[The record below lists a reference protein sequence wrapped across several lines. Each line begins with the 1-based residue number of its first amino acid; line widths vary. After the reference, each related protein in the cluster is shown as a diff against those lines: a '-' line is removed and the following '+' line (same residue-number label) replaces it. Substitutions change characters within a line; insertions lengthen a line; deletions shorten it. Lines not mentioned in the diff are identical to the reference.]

1 MFDIWSFLLQ
11 TLTVSGVAA
20 LILIIK
26 AIFKDKLPP
35 KWQFAVWSVLGLMML
50 IPAGLFGRYALFRW
64 QIPIEII
71 KSWFGVYSF
80 TKVLFPI
87 PIIKGMP
94 QTIADWLFVIYVL
107 GILVF
112 IAKYIISY
120 FKLKRVLKLGFAPSE
135 EKMARI
141 GAIATDH
148 NIKLCKVIEVADLP
162 SAFVCGVIHPV
173 LVIPAGNDIDEK
185 IILHELFHLKNRDTL
200 WSVIISALR
209 CLHWCNPLMVYCAN
223 RALNDMESR
232 CDQYVLENL
241 EGEERREYGHI
252 LLSMANERF
261 SKTPGSTC
269 INNGGKN
276 IRERIENIARFK
288 KYPQGMKLVSICV
301 VILLAFPLVI
311 GAQAASLYEFDNSVQ
326 LTLASARSTPC
337 TTPAGAFDAYG
348 KSILDRN
355 GYYRAMC
362 APERMQ
368 ADILKE
374 MIEKDK
380 AGIYPIW
387 EPGLDEWANTQSG
400 YYIYNLKHIDSD
412 TYEGLF
418 VIELNY
424 PPDGKAAEINKTYLA
439 VQNLR
444 VEKENGRWVAIPL
457 EDFRHIETISQSL
470 AWGCLGLPGIT
481 YVGESNDI
489 RIEVTSQTIHTIDS
503 TVTNQND
510 LWFMSSS
517 FYDTTPKP
525 NAEFTNAA
533 RSQSTKCIYIGS
545 DANKDSITQIGLS
558 ITPVY
563 EGDKRPTNLR
573 DPSQELSKPIGD
585 MMVGGSN
592 TGEQWASK
600 KLNPGWNST
609 ITMDGGG
616 GSTDPTKD
624 IEHPEYFVAD
634 LYLNNEKV
642 ANIDLTLQKGE
653 AE

>member
-20 LILIIK
+20 LILLIK
-26 AIFKDKLPP
+26 ALFKDKLPP

-120 FKLKRVLKLGFAPSE
+120 FKLKRALKLGFAPSE

-209 CLHWCNPLMVYCAN
+209 CLHWCNLLMVYCAN

-311 GAQAASLYEFDNSVQ
+311 GAQAASIYEFDNSVQ

-412 TYEGLF
+412 AYEGLF
-418 VIELNY
+418 VVELNY
-424 PPDGKAAEINKTYLA
+424 PPDGKAAEINKSYLA

-457 EDFRHIETISQSL
+457 EDFRHVETISQSL

-481 YVGESNDI
+481 YAGESNDI
-489 RIEVTSQTIHTIDS
+489 RIEVTYQTIHTIDS

>member
-20 LILIIK
+20 LILLIK
-26 AIFKDKLPP
+26 ALFKDKLPP

-120 FKLKRVLKLGFAPSE
+120 FKLKRALKLGFAPSE

-141 GAIATDH
+141 GAIAANL
-148 NIKLCKVIEVADLP
+148 NIKVCKAVEVADLP

-311 GAQAASLYEFDNSVQ
+311 GAQAASIYEFDNSVQ

-412 TYEGLF
+412 AYEGLF
-418 VIELNY
+418 VVELNY
-424 PPDGKAAEINKTYLA
+424 PPDGKAAEINKSYLV

-457 EDFRHIETISQSL
+457 EDFRHVETISQSL

-481 YVGESNDI
+481 YAGESNDI
-489 RIEVTSQTIHTIDS
+489 RIEVTYQTIHTIDS

-558 ITPVY
+558 IAPVY

>member
-412 TYEGLF
+412 AYEGLF
-418 VIELNY
+418 VVELNY
-424 PPDGKAAEINKTYLA
+424 PPDGKAAEINKSYLA

-558 ITPVY
+558 IAPVY

-573 DPSQELSKPIGD
+573 DPNQELSKPIGD

-600 KLNPGWNST
+600 KLNPSWNST

-624 IEHPEYFVAD
+624 VEHPEYFVAD

>member
-11 TLTVSGVAA
+11 TLTISGVAA
-20 LILIIK
+20 LILLIK
-26 AIFKDKLPP
+26 ALFKDKLPP

-87 PIIKGMP
+87 PIVKGMP

-209 CLHWCNPLMVYCAN
+209 CLHWCNLLMVYCAN

-412 TYEGLF
+412 AYEGLF
-418 VIELNY
+418 VVELNY
-424 PPDGKAAEINKTYLA
+424 PPDGKAAEINKSYLA

-457 EDFRHIETISQSL
+457 EDFRHVETISQSL

-481 YVGESNDI
+481 YAGESNDI
-489 RIEVTSQTIHTIDS
+489 RIEVTYQTIHTIDS

-558 ITPVY
+558 IAPVY

-624 IEHPEYFVAD
+624 VEHPEYFVAD

>member
-20 LILIIK
+20 LILLIK
-26 AIFKDKLPP
+26 ALFKDKLPP

-120 FKLKRVLKLGFAPSE
+120 FKLKRALKLGFAPSE

-311 GAQAASLYEFDNSVQ
+311 GAQAASIYEFDNSVQ

-412 TYEGLF
+412 AYEGLF
-418 VIELNY
+418 VVELNY
-424 PPDGKAAEINKTYLA
+424 PPDGKAAEINKSYLV

-457 EDFRHIETISQSL
+457 EDFRHVETISQSL

-481 YVGESNDI
+481 YAGESNDI
-489 RIEVTSQTIHTIDS
+489 RIEVTYQTIHTIDS

-558 ITPVY
+558 IAPVY

>member
-20 LILIIK
+20 LILLIK
-26 AIFKDKLPP
+26 ALFKDKLPP

-209 CLHWCNPLMVYCAN
+209 CLHWCNLLMVYCAN

-311 GAQAASLYEFDNSVQ
+311 GAQAASIYEFDNSVQ

-412 TYEGLF
+412 AYEGLF
-418 VIELNY
+418 VVELNY
-424 PPDGKAAEINKTYLA
+424 PPDGKAAEINKSYLA

-457 EDFRHIETISQSL
+457 EDFRHVETISQSL

-481 YVGESNDI
+481 YAGESNDI
-489 RIEVTSQTIHTIDS
+489 RIEVTYQTIHTIDS

-558 ITPVY
+558 IAPVY

>member
-20 LILIIK
+20 LILLIK
-26 AIFKDKLPP
+26 ALFKDKLPP

-311 GAQAASLYEFDNSVQ
+311 GAQAASIYEFDNSVQ

-412 TYEGLF
+412 AYEGLF
-418 VIELNY
+418 VVELNY
-424 PPDGKAAEINKTYLA
+424 PPDGKAAEINKSYLA

-457 EDFRHIETISQSL
+457 EDFRHVETISQSL

-481 YVGESNDI
+481 YAGESNDI
-489 RIEVTSQTIHTIDS
+489 RIEVTYQTIHTIDS

-558 ITPVY
+558 IAPVY

>member
-11 TLTVSGVAA
+11 TLTISGVAA
-20 LILIIK
+20 LILLIK
-26 AIFKDKLPP
+26 ALFKDKLPP
-35 KWQFAVWSVLGLMML
+35 KWQFAVWSVFGLMML

-232 CDQYVLENL
+232 CDQYVLETL

-288 KYPQGMKLVSICV
+288 KYPHGMGLVSVCV
-301 VILLAFPLVI
+301 LILLAFPLVI

-362 APERMQ
+362 APESMQ

-424 PPDGKAAEINKTYLA
+424 PPDGKAAEINKSYLA

-457 EDFRHIETISQSL
+457 EDFRHVETISQSL

-481 YVGESNDI
+481 YAGESNDI
-489 RIEVTSQTIHTIDS
+489 RIEVTYQTIHTIDS

-517 FYDTTPKP
+517 YYDTTPKP

-533 RSQSTKCIYIGS
+533 RSQTTKCIYIGS

>member
-11 TLTVSGVAA
+11 TLTISGVAA
-20 LILIIK
+20 LILLIK
-26 AIFKDKLPP
+26 ALFKDKLPP

-209 CLHWCNPLMVYCAN
+209 CLHWCNLLMVYCAN

-252 LLSMANERF
+252 LLAMANESF

-288 KYPQGMKLVSICV
+288 KYPHGMGLVSVCV
-301 VILLAFPLVI
+301 LILLAFPLVI

-362 APERMQ
+362 APESMQ
-368 ADILKE
+368 ADLLKE
-374 MIEKDK
+374 MLENDK

-412 TYEGLF
+412 AYEGLF
-418 VIELNY
+418 VVELNY
-424 PPDGKAAEINKTYLA
+424 PPDGKAAEINKSYLA

-457 EDFRHIETISQSL
+457 EDFRHVETISQSL

-481 YVGESNDI
+481 YAGESNDI
-489 RIEVTSQTIHTIDS
+489 RIEVTYQTIHTIDS